1 MQTTGGTRLVG
12 GEAVEVEVRLARVGS
27 RVFAL
32 LFDLIVQAAIALVL
46 VVFAGLLLSS
56 LRPAVEVDEALGQAL
71 LTIGVITVLLGYPVL
86 CETLNNG
93 RTVGKMAVGI
103 RVVRDDGG
111 PPHLRHALTRNLVG
125 VAAEWPGLLLP
136 PFTWIASLVTML
148 ANSQGKRLGDL
159 AAGTLVVHDRV
170 QTSWGWVP
178 GMPSALAGWAR
189 TLDLTR
195 LDDELALS
203 VRHLLA
209 RGHGF
214 AEPARSQLVRL
225 LAAEVAAVTAP
236 PPPAGVPGWAYL
248 AAVLAERHR
257 RAGQRLARSRAVTAT
272 LWPELTG
279 LSPTRASA
287 LRPAVPMGRSGAG
300 SGAGSGVAQSPVE
313 QSPVPEQWRGPA
325 TRPAGLGELAGPG
338 AGLAADGPA
347 APAQRTGPEWPQE
360 SWPRPPWLGP
370 TGGQPDWTGVRRP
383 PVASTLRTAAPDP
396 ADQPPAGSGAAGPP
410 GS

>member
-1 MQTTGGTRLVG
+1 MTVQTTGGTRLVG

-27 RVFAL
+27 RVLAL

-56 LRPAVEVDEALGQAL
+56 LRPSIEVDEALGQAL

-111 PPHLRHALTRNLVG
+111 PPHFRHALTRNLVG

-136 PFTWIASLVTML
+136 PFTWVASLVTML
-148 ANSQGKRLGDL
+148 ANGQGKRLGDL

-170 QTSWGWVP
+170 QASWGWVP
-178 GMPSALAGWAR
+178 GMPSALADWAR

-214 AEPARSQLVRL
+214 AEPARSQLVRM

-236 PPPAGVPGWAYL
+236 PPPAGLPGWAYL

-287 LRPAVPMGRSGAG
+287 LRPAVPVSRSGAG
-300 SGAGSGVAQSPVE
+300 FGVALAPVE
-313 QSPVPEQWRGPA
+313 QSPVPEQWR
-325 TRPAGLGELAGPG
+325 
-338 AGLAADGPA
+338 GPA

-396 ADQPPAGSGAAGPP
+396 ADQPSAGSGAAESGAAGPP